1 MATLAFDTHKVV
13 KAFERAGFSEEQ
25 AEDVTAAIGEA
36 VGENV
41 ATKIDL
47 HALELRLSKQL
58 WATAAGIVTA
68 NAAVMFGLL
77 RLLR

>member
-1 MATLAFDTHKVV
+1 MKIL
-13 KAFERAGFSEEQ
+13 KAFERAGLSEEQ

-41 ATKIDL
+41 ATK
-47 HALELRLSKQL
+47 ACPYVLELRLSKQL

-68 NAAVMFGLL
+68 NAAVMLRPL

>member
-1 MATLAFDTHKVV
+1 MTSICS
-13 KAFERAGFSEEQ
+13 AFEWAGLSEEQ

-41 ATKIDL
+41 ATQADL
-47 HALELRLSKQL
+47 RALELCLSKQL
-58 WATAAGIVTA
+58 WATAAGIVIA

-77 RLLR
+77 KLLR

>member
-1 MATLAFDTHKVV
+1 MKIL
-13 KAFERAGFSEEQ
+13 KAFERAGLSEEQ
-25 AEDVTAAIGEA
+25 AEDATAAIGEA

-41 ATKIDL
+41 ATKADL
-47 HALELRLSKQL
+47 HVLELRLSKQL

-68 NAAVMFGLL
+68 NAAVMLRPL